1 MEKRIHNFS
10 LIIAVTVFALL
21 ISQAA
26 FCAQPQR
33 LTDFSKMTLK
43 ELLSMPTIMKYDGA
57 EMRLEVEA
65 NYNIQAGQDITS
77 RIIVCAYIREKDKKP
92 IPTLVEPK
100 FMWLIQSE
108 KIVGSAD
115 LRMTDYLG
123 VHAGNKFGKAGYFSR
138 QDLINFDSGAP
149 LDVVI
154 AIGTRY
160 EEGIK
165 FLKLSKPV
173 SIKTRLD
180 Y

>member
-26 FCAQPQR
+26 FCAQR
-33 LTDFSKMTLK
+33 LTDFSKMTLN
-43 ELLSMPTIMKYDGA
+43 ELLSVPTIMKYGGA

-65 NYNIQAGQDITS
+65 GYYVLAAKDITS
-77 RIIVCAYIREKDKKP
+77 QFIVSAFIREKDGKP

-100 FMWLIQSE
+100 FMWLIQSK

-115 LRMTDYLG
+115 LRMTSYLG
-123 VHAGNKFGKAGYFSR
+123 GFASNKFGKAGYFRR
-138 QDLINFDSGAP
+138 QDLFNFDIGAP

-173 SIKTRLD
+173 SIKTQLD